1 MRREQMSIGELTVN
15 RILGNGIKSES
26 DNGYNF
32 HLVKSKVGTDLYY
45 EALQAKGINDK
56 YIFATLATAEDAMV
70 GDRGDTLYV
79 WPGDHLVTA
88 SITWDKNN
96 TRIIGCGSE
105 NQGYQPGTLTAGG
118 VRLTCVTTGISEI
131 LNITGHYVSMGYLG
145 TYNSFDAAGNYCDI
159 RVAGKNFYGKRLSLR
174 GGNGATQLA
183 TIGSGVPLIIDTS
196 VAGAGN
202 GLLIED
208 SIIGSS
214 GNNAR
219 TYGPG
224 CVQFPGGAAAG
235 FGMKF
240 KNTRFSTRIEAAT
253 ANRVGLI
260 NLAANYAVD
269 RELEF
274 DGCTFYNFVQNLGTG
289 PTYVFRDAC
298 GTTHQI
304 ILKGCHANKG
314 FTSWTDA
321 ATYLSSSNP
330 VSYLTGGI
338 GVNS

>member
-1 MRREQMSIGELTVN
+1 MRYEELSVNELTAN
-15 RILGNGIKSES
+15 KILGSGVKPESE
-26 DNGYNF
+26 GENF
-32 HLVKSKVGTDLYY
+32 HLVKEKTTSDLYY
-45 EALQAKGINDK
+45 QLLRNKGISKDRIFSSLSSAEEALTTDQ
-56 YIFATLATAEDAMV
+56 
-70 GDRGDTLYV
+70 GDTLYV
-79 WPGDHLVTA
+79 WPGNHLVTA

-96 TRIIGCGSE
+96 TRIIGAGSV
-105 NQGYQPGTLTAGG
+105 NQAYQPATLTSGG

-131 LNITGHYVSMGYLG
+131 LNITGHYVTLANLG
-145 TYNSFDAAGNYCDI
+145 TFNSFDIATNYCDI

-183 TIGSGVPLIIDTS
+183 TVGSGVPLIVDTS

-214 GNNAR
+214 GNSAR
-219 TYGPG
+219 TKGPG
-224 CVQFPGGAAAG
+224 CVEFVGGAAAG

-240 KNTRFSTRIEAAT
+240 KNCRFSTRIETAT
-253 ANRVGLI
+253 NNSVGLI
-260 NLAANYAVD
+260 YLAANYAVD

-274 DGCTFYNFVQNLGTG
+274 DGCTFYNFVENLGTG
-289 PTYVFRDAC
+289 PTYVFRDSC

-304 ILKGCHANKG
+304 LLRNCVTNKG
-314 FTSWTDA
+314 FTSWSDA
-321 ATYLSSSNP
+321 ATYVSSSNP
-330 VSYLTGGI
+330 VPHLTGGI